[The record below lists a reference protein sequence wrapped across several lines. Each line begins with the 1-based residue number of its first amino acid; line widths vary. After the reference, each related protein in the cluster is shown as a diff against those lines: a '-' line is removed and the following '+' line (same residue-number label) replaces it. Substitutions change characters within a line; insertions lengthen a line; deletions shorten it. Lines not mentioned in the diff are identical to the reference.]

1 MYATMRLNVDMKSNP
16 VMAIGDVAARFGL
29 APHVLRHWEAMGL
42 LAPARA
48 EGDRRRY
55 GRDDLYRIAVI
66 LRARE
71 AGIGLED
78 LRQMLTTTD
87 PAARRELLHRHRED
101 LVRRIAAAQAQLDLL
116 DCALTC
122 DHEDFSSCRHFQA
135 MLTERVEQAAAPS
148 AVPVGQ

>member
-1 MYATMRLNVDMKSNP
+1 MKSNA

-55 GRDDLYRIAVI
+55 SRDDLYRIALI

-78 LRQMLTTTD
+78 LRRMLTTTD
-87 PAARRELLHRHRED
+87 PAARREILQRHRAG
-101 LVRRIAAAQAQLDLL
+101 LLQRIAAAQASLDLL
-116 DCALTC
+116 NCALTC
-122 DHEDFSSCRHFQA
+122 DHEDFSSCRSFQA
-135 MLTERVEQAAAPS
+135 MLTERVEQARPS
-148 AVPVGQ
+148 RHADGPVDRRQGRR